1 MTEEDK
7 VALFSGL
14 QTIIM
19 SVEILFSPS
28 CREALTNLFEQIKS
42 KSSLF
47 PEYTSVVLE
56 RVGDL

>member
-1 MTEEDK
+1 M
-7 VALFSGL
+7 ALFSGL

-19 SVEILFSPS
+19 SVEILFSSS
-28 CREALTNLFEQIKS
+28 CSEALTNLFEQIKS